1 MSEQEP
7 MNGPEPL
14 AERLISDVET
24 LRALSDP
31 LRLRLLEV
39 MTATPDET
47 YTVKRLASILGTSQ
61 TRLYHHVNQLAERDL
76 IVVASQRVVSGIIE
90 TSYRVGQRSVRLDR
104 RLLAADAPT
113 MHDTLSTIFDGAR
126 DDIEAGLRA
135 GTISTSEDAD
145 PASKLFLARGLARL
159 APERAAELRA
169 RLVTVFEEFADEG
182 EHAADAGL
190 PAYGV
195 VLSMYAMADT
205 TADPTTDPTTP
216 EADL

>member
-1 MSEQEP
+1 MSEQEA

-31 LRLRLLEV
+31 LRLRMLEV

-47 YTVKRLASILGTSQ
+47 YTVKRLASILDTSQ

-76 IVVASQRVVSGIIE
+76 IAVAGQRVVSGIIE

-104 RLLAADAPT
+104 RLLAADATT

-126 DDIEAGLRA
+126 DDIEAGLRT
-135 GTISTSEDAD
+135 GTISTDEEAD
-145 PASKLFLARGLARL
+145 PASKLLLARGLARL
-159 APERAAELRA
+159 SPERAAELRA
-169 RLVTVFEEFADEG
+169 RLAAVFDEFSDES
-182 EHAADAGL
+182 ADAAGPGL

-195 VLSMYAMADT
+195 VLSMYAMPDPTADT
-205 TADPTTDPTTP
+205 TTA